1 MKRDYRGLGWFF
13 LAGILLA
20 TCLNGVLPGQS
31 QVWKWSQ
38 TAGTNATADP
48 NINWREGQAPSS
60 INDSA
65 RAMMAQLAFY
75 RDSISGVLADTGMST
90 AYAVSTGLSLAA
102 TPTNGQ
108 LVCFTP
114 ANTNGAAVTFAA
126 DSGTAFPIQ
135 TAPGTAIPAGSM
147 VAGTPYCVT
156 FATNAWLTRQF
167 FAGSSFVVPLGA
179 VLPYTAATAPNSNF
193 ALANGQAISRT
204 TYASYFSLVGTTYG
218 SGDGTT
224 TFNIADLRARG
235 IAGQDNMGG
244 AGTTGRISIA
254 GGNFDATILGNAG
267 GSQNQTLSISQL
279 PAFTPSGTIG
289 GSQTF
294 SGVYQAGGSNTPS
307 GGSIMSPQ
315 SLTVNGS
322 NFSFAGNSIGGGASH
337 PILSPS
343 LVMPYIIRIQ

>member
-75 RDSISGVLADTGMST
+75 RDSISGVLADTGTST
-90 AYAVSTGLSLAA
+90 AYAVSTGLSLAV

-135 TAPGTAIPAGSM
+135 TAPGTAIPAGAM

-156 FATNAWLTRQF
+156 FAANAWLAREF

-179 VLPYTAATAPNSNF
+179 VLPYTAATAPNSSF

-204 TYASYFSLVGTTYG
+204 TYAAYFSLVGTAYG

-235 IAGQDNMGG
+235 IAGQDNMGS
-244 AGTTGRISIA
+244 AGTTGRISAA
-254 GGNFDATILGNAG
+254 GGNFDATVLAATGGAQNQAIAKANIPNYNLTITDPGHSHASVGNFQGNALG
-267 GSQNQTLSISQL
+267 GSGISVN
-279 PAFTPSGTIG
+279 
-289 GSQTF
+289 
-294 SGVYQAGGSNTPS
+294 SGVASTGNAVTGISVNS
-307 GGSIMSPQ
+307 GGSGTALPTVLPIM
-315 SLTVNGS
+315 
-322 NFSFAGNSIGGGASH
+322 
-337 PILSPS
+337 
-343 LVMPYIIRIQ
+343 VMPYIIRIQ